1 MYMYAA
7 STKCTTVSTSSYN
20 ADTPQTKGGDSTRLY
35 AWVQVFIPDFRP
47 HLLSGAHTRH
57 V

>member
-1 MYMYAA
+1 MYAA

-35 AWVQVFIPDFRP
+35 AWVQVFILDFRT